1 MIMYFEIIRNG
12 KVIKRGN
19 DILNDPTWTNELM
32 FVPSTVVTLPIE
44 YAEYIEG
51 REEMKLFMDGKCFWG
66 IVLSCPRDK
75 TNETIDVHLE
85 HVVHEWTYR
94 QISVN
99 NAIKDKKINIVYKG
113 AKTNTENGVT
123 VSANSFDILLEEF
136 GTFTDEQYIQRACAS
151 AWNEHGETLTV
162 TVDYSAIQE
171 EAGSYDVIFT
181 SEGVSVTVQATLKE
195 SQKEAEKDGVKM
207 TASSFSMFSEEVG
220 TVTDADY
227 IQKANATVDN
237 SATITVDA
245 SAVLATPGTYT
256 VKFTAP
262 TGTDTNEVEVSV
274 DCIIVGDP
282 SGEPT
287 VVDDLADIYA
297 DTNFAYPG
305 WKLNFS
311 NNAQQETIDY
321 VYSRQNKLD
330 GLTQTME
337 LTEDLFWRVKFYESR
352 EIDISEFGQKKQYII
367 SMKPTGPNNIAIVE
381 EPTVEY
387 DFENVINVATVYS
400 EKSDSGMSSMTLR
413 EVYND
418 PSLQEDGF
426 PVVILRSNVNNER
439 NYSKYIDQYPK
450 LAPNNELEYAV
461 IDEESVALE
470 AGQLIEGTYA
480 FGDLSPFTPDDADGT
495 TKEVTDEDRI
505 KAATTAYKATIRK
518 LKEARRK
525 LKINVSVERI
535 PVDVNVGDKI
545 RFIYDNLI
553 LKMDCTPYQKYILG
567 MDDWYYITSIDYDSQ
582 NGGVDTVTL
591 EKYLYIDR
599 DIKNE

>member
-1 MIMYFEIIRNG
+1 MYFEIIRDG
-12 KVIKRGN
+12 KIIKRGN

-32 FVPSTVVTLPIE
+32 FVPSTMVTLPIE
-44 YAEYIEG
+44 YADYIQG

-66 IVLSCPRDK
+66 IVLRCPRDK
-75 TNETIDVHLE
+75 TNETIDVYLE
-85 HVVHEWTYR
+85 HIVHEWTYR

-99 NAIKDKKINIVYKG
+99 NAIKDEKINVVFKG
-113 AKTNTENGVT
+113 AKTKTENGIT
-123 VSANSFDILLEEF
+123 VSANPFDILLEEF
-136 GTFTDEQYIQRACAS
+136 GTFTDEQYIERAAAS

-162 TVDYSAIQE
+162 AVDHSAIE
-171 EAGSYDVIFT
+171 EKTGSYDVVFS
-181 SEGVSVTVQATLKE
+181 SEGISVTVKAELKE
-195 SQKEAEKDGVKM
+195 SQKESEKDGVKM
-207 TASSFSMFSEEVG
+207 TASSFSMFAEEVG
-220 TVTDADY
+220 TITDADY
-227 IQKANATVDN
+227 IQKANASVDN
-237 SATITVDA
+237 GETITVDA
-245 SAVLATPGTYT
+245 SAVQTTQGTYT
-256 VKFTAP
+256 VKFSAL
-262 TGTDTNEVEVSV
+262 TGTDDNEVEVSV
-274 DCIIVGDP
+274 DCIIVGQP
-282 SGEPT
+282 GGEPAI
-287 VVDDLADIYA
+287 VDDLADIYA

-311 NNAQQETIDY
+311 DHADDETIDY

-330 GLTQTME
+330 ALTQTME
-337 LTEDLFWRVKFYESR
+337 LTEDLFWRVRFDEAR
-352 EIDISEFGQKKQYII
+352 EIDISEFGEKKQYII
-367 SMKPTGPNNIAIVE
+367 SMKPTGINNIAMVE

-418 PSLQEDGF
+418 PQLQEDGF
-426 PVVILRSNVNNER
+426 PVVILRSNANNER
-439 NYSKYIDQYPK
+439 DYSKYIDQYPK

-480 FGDLSPFTPDDADGT
+480 FGDLSPFTPDDEDGNT
-495 TKEVTDEDRI
+495 QEITDEDRI

-525 LKINVSVERI
+525 LKINVPVERI
-535 PVDVNVGDKI
+535 PVEVNVGDKV

-553 LKMDCTPYQKYILG
+553 MKLECTPYQKYILG
-567 MDDWYYITSIDYDSQ
+567 LDDWYYITAIDYDSQ

-591 EKYLYIDR
+591 EKNLYVDR

>member
-1 MIMYFEIIRNG
+1 
-12 KVIKRGN
+12 
-19 DILNDPTWTNELM
+19 M

-44 YAEYIEG
+44 YADYIQG

-66 IVLSCPRDK
+66 IVLKCPRDK

-85 HVVHEWTYR
+85 HIVHEWTYR

-113 AKTNTENGVT
+113 AKTNTQNGIT
-123 VSANSFDILLEEF
+123 ISANPFDILLEEF
-136 GTFTDEQYIQRACAS
+136 GTFTDAQYIERACAS
-151 AWNEHGETLTV
+151 AWTEHGEPV
-162 TVDYSAIQE
+162 TVKVNHSAIKE
-171 EAGSYDVIFT
+171 EEGSYDVIFT
-181 SEGVSVTVQATLKE
+181 ANGVSVTVKAEMKE
-195 SQKEAEKDGVKM
+195 SNKESETDEVKL
-207 TASSFSMFSEEVG
+207 TASSFSMYASDVG
-220 TVTDADY
+220 NTSDADY
-227 IQKANATVDN
+227 IRKANATVSN
-237 SATITVDA
+237 NATITVDA
-245 SAVLATPGTYT
+245 SAVRTTPGTYT
-256 VKFTAP
+256 VTFTAP
-262 TGTDTNEVEVSV
+262 TGTEDHEVSVSV
-274 DCIIVGDP
+274 DCIIAGQPDSEP
-282 SGEPT
+282 S

-311 NNAQQETIDY
+311 SHAQQETIDY

-352 EIDISEFGQKKQYII
+352 EIDISEFGTKKQYII
-367 SMKPTGPNNIAIVE
+367 SMKPTGVNNIAMVE

-400 EKSDSGMSSMTLR
+400 EKSDTGMSSMTLR

-439 NYSKYIDQYPK
+439 DYSKYVDQYPK

-461 IDEESVALE
+461 IDEESVAME
-470 AGQLIEGTYA
+470 AGNIIEGTYA
-480 FGDLSPFTPDDADGT
+480 FDDLSPFTPDDEDGN
-495 TKEVTDEDRI
+495 TKEITDEDRI
-505 KAATTAYKATIRK
+505 EAAKTAYKATIRK
-518 LKEARRK
+518 LKASRRK
-525 LKINVSVERI
+525 LKIKVPVERI

-545 RFIYDNLI
+545 RFIYDNRI
-553 LKMDCTPYQKYILG
+553 LKLECTPYQKYILG
-567 MDDWYYITSIDYDSQ
+567 MDDWYYITKIDYDSQ

-591 EKYLYIDR
+591 EKELYIDR